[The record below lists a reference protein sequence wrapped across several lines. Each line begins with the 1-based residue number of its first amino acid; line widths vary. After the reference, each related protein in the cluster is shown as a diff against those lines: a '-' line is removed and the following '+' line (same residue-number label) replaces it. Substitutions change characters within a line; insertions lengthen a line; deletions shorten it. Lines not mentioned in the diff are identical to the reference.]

1 MAEDDKYTYPGSGGV
16 LVNSLGIRDAARL
29 DAAMNDYA
37 SFAMA
42 EMYAQAIPERPGS
55 DYLIEIH
62 ERMFNRIAP
71 GIAGR
76 IRDVDAQATGTGIPY
91 CRPEYIEENL
101 GALFRKLDREDYL
114 SGLGERE
121 FAERLA
127 DRWGEL
133 SAIHPFRDGN
143 TRSQSTY
150 VTMIAERAGH
160 PIDWDRI
167 DVDTLRTLR
176 LNAVAGQDKPLA
188 EYLAGRLL
196 TTGQSTGGLPKLTPE
211 LQRIVELNKRS
222 YPTSAT
228 EIGRRAKDGQRGTEG
243 TAEGRGYRPPQQG
256 RSADNGWER

>member
-1 MAEDDKYTYPGSGGV
+1 MSEDDKYTYPGSGGV

-42 EMYAQAIPERPGS
+42 EMYAKAIPGHPGR
-55 DYLIEIH
+55 DYLVEIH
-62 ERMFNRIAP
+62 DRMFSRVVP

-101 GALFRKLDREDYL
+101 RGLFRKLDREDYL

-143 TRSQSTY
+143 TRSQSIY
-150 VTMIAERAGH
+150 VTLIAERAGH
-160 PIDWDRI
+160 PIDWGRI
-167 DVDTLRTLR
+167 DVDTLRLLR
-176 LNAVAGQDKPLA
+176 LNAVAGQDRPLA
-188 EYLAGRLL
+188 DYLAVRFVA
-196 TTGQSTGGLPKLTPE
+196 TGQSSGGLPRLTPE
-211 LQRIVELNKRS
+211 LQRIVDLNKRNF
-222 YPTSAT
+222 PTSAT
-228 EIGRRAKDGQRGTEG
+228 EIGRPANGG
-243 TAEGRGYRPPQQG
+243 TAEGRGYRPSQQG

>member
-1 MAEDDKYTYPGSGGV
+1 MSEDDKYTYPGSGGV

-29 DAAMNDYA
+29 DASMNDFA

-42 EMYAQAIPERPGS
+42 EMYAKAVPDRPGR
-55 DYLIEIH
+55 DYLVEIH
-62 ERMFNRIAP
+62 DRMFSRVAP

-101 GALFRKLDREDYL
+101 GGLFHKLDREDYL

-127 DRWGEL
+127 NRWGEL

-150 VTMIAERAGH
+150 VTIIAERAGH
-160 PIDWDRI
+160 PIDWGRI
-167 DVDTLRTLR
+167 DVDTLRLLR
-176 LNAVAGQDKPLA
+176 LNAVAGQDRPLA
-188 EYLAGRLL
+188 DYLADRFV
-196 TTGQSTGGLPKLTPE
+196 TTGQSSGGLPRLTPE
-211 LQRIVELNKRS
+211 LQRIVDLNKRN

-228 EIGRRAKDGQRGTEG
+228 EIGRPANGG
-243 TAEGRGYRPPQQG
+243 TAEGRGYRPSQQG
-256 RSADNGWER
+256 RSTDNGWER